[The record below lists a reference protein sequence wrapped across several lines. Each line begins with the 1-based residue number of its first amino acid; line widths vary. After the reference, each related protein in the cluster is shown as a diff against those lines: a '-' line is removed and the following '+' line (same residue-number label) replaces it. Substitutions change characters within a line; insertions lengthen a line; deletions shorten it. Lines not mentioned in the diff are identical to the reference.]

1 MLRWLTTNLRTLL
14 LAFIL
19 ALAVWVT
26 AVTASN
32 PDETNFLPAP
42 VPIEFIGQDA
52 SLLQVG
58 SVPNSVEVSLRAPK
72 SVWEQILAD
81 PSSVRAIVDMT
92 GLEAG
97 THTVEVALQ
106 VSAQPV
112 RIVSVSPRTVDLVL
126 EPLLSRSLPVSL
138 AISGD
143 PALGYQAGEATLTPG
158 EVTVSGPETLVLQVA
173 SVQATLDL
181 TNARESVEASLPL
194 VALDSNGG
202 ILSGVTLSPQAVEV
216 SLPVVH
222 LGGYR
227 DLAVKVVTVGRLASG
242 YRLASVAVFPPIV
255 TVYSGN
261 TALIESLPGYVETLP
276 LNLSGVSENIETRL
290 DLVLP
295 TDVTLVGEMNVLV
308 QVTIAPI
315 ESSLTVAYRPV
326 EVTGLG
332 AGLEAQIS
340 PTSVDVIISGPLPVL
355 DTLRA
360 SDVRVSIDLTGQ
372 GAGNYQLTPTVT
384 ILLEGLTVESIL
396 PGTVQVTISASATST
411 PR

>member
-32 PDETNFLPAP
+32 PDETNSLPAP
-42 VPIEFIGQDA
+42 VEIEFIGQDA

-92 GLEAG
+92 GLGAG
-97 THTVEVALQ
+97 THTVEVVLQ
-106 VSAQPV
+106 VNAQPV
-112 RIVSVSPRTVDLVL
+112 RIISVSPKTVDLIL
-126 EPLLSRSLPVSL
+126 EPLASRTLPISLVI
-138 AISGD
+138 AGQ
-143 PALGYQAGEATLTPG
+143 PALGYQAGEAVLTPDK
-158 EVTVSGPETLVLQVA
+158 VTISGPESLVNQVS
-173 SVQATLDL
+173 SVQASLDL
-181 TNARESVEASLPL
+181 TNVRENVEATLPL
-194 VALDSNGG
+194 AALDADDNLVTG
-202 ILSGVTLSPQAVEV
+202 LTLSPQAVEL
-216 SLPVVH
+216 SLPIVH

-227 DLAVKVVTVGRLASG
+227 DLAVKVVTVGRPASG
-242 YRLASVAVFPPIV
+242 YRLASVDVFPPIV

-261 TALIESLPGYVETLP
+261 TSLIESLPGYVETMP

-295 TDVTLVGEMNVLV
+295 TDVTLVGEVNVLV

-315 ESSLTVAYRPV
+315 EGSLTVAYRPV

-332 AGLEAQIS
+332 TGLKAQVS
-340 PTSVDVIISGPLPVL
+340 PATVDVIISGPLPLL
-355 DTLRA
+355 DALRA
-360 SDVRVSIDLTGQ
+360 SDVQVSIDLTGQ
-372 GAGNYQLTPTVT
+372 GAGSYQLTPKVTV
-384 ILLEGLTVESIL
+384 LLEGLTVESIL
-396 PGTVQVTISASATST
+396 PAAVQVTISAT
-411 PR
+411 PTP

>member
-1 MLRWLTTNLRTLL
+1 MLRWLTTNLRTLF
-14 LAFIL
+14 LAFVL

-32 PDETNFLPAP
+32 PDETNPLPAP
-42 VPIEFIGQDA
+42 VPIEYIGQDA
-52 SLLQVG
+52 SLLQTG
-58 SVPNSVEVSLRAPK
+58 SVPRSVEVSLRAPK

-81 PSSVRAIVDMT
+81 PASVRAIVDMT
-92 GLEAG
+92 GLGSG
-97 THTVEVALQ
+97 THTVEVVLQ

-112 RIVSVSPRTVDLVL
+112 RIISVSPRTVELVL
-126 EPLLSRSLPVSL
+126 EPLASRTLPVSL
-138 AISGD
+138 VIAGQ
-143 PALGYQAGEATLTPG
+143 PALGYQAGEAVLTPG
-158 EVTVSGPETLVLQVA
+158 EVTISGPESLVKQVA
-173 SVQATLDL
+173 VIRADLDL
-181 TNARESVEASLPL
+181 TNARENVETSLPL
-194 VALDSNGG
+194 AILDADGN
-202 ILSGVTLSPQAVEV
+202 IISGLTLSPQTVEV

-227 DLAVKVVTVGRLASG
+227 DLAVKVVTVGRPASG

-290 DLVLP
+290 DLALP
-295 TDVTLVGEMNVLV
+295 ADVTLVGEVNVLV

-315 ESSLTVAYRPV
+315 EGSLTVAYRPV
-326 EVTGLG
+326 EITGLG
-332 AGLEAQIS
+332 AGLKAQVS
-340 PTSVDVIISGPLPVL
+340 PATVDVIISGPLPVL

-360 SDVRVSIDLTGQ
+360 SDVRVSIDLTGRDV
-372 GAGNYQLTPTVT
+372 GAYQLTPTVT

-396 PGTVQVTISASATST
+396 PGTVQVTISASGTPT